1 MILTDLAINVVFL
14 QREQVFAQVIPGIEA
29 QFTLQCLVCGH
40 IHQLSSPQAYKLK
53 AGTPPYQYIHAIK
66 TVIQQTRSCTN
77 CGILSTLP
85 KLDSSKLEKVLQRTI
100 TQEFIDQHS
109 QDQAPFLAQRLLDR
123 MLSHRS

>member
-14 QREQVFAQVIPGIEA
+14 QREQQFAQVVPGLEA

-53 AGTPPYQYIHAIK
+53 AGTLPHQYIYAIK
-66 TVIQQTRSCTN
+66 TVIRQTRSCDN

-85 KLDSSKLEKVLQRTI
+85 QLDSSKLEKVLQRTI
-100 TQEFIDQHS
+100 TQDFINQHS

-123 MLSHRS
+123 MLADRS

>member
-14 QREQVFAQVIPGIEA
+14 QREQAFAQVVPGLEA
-29 QFTLQCLVCGH
+29 QFSLQCLVCGH
-40 IHQLSSPQAYKLK
+40 VHQLSSPQAYKLK
-53 AGTPPYQYIHAIK
+53 VGTPPHQYIYAIRA
-66 TVIQQTRSCTN
+66 VIQQTRSCDN

-100 TQEFIDQHS
+100 TQDFIDLHS

-123 MLSHRS
+123 MLADRS